1 VFQEVE
7 APRCQDNQQ
16 MKVVGFSAL
25 GRPRRRWED
34 NINMDLQEVGGGC
47 GDWMELAQDRDRWRA
62 LVSTV
67 MKLRV
72 PKMREFLD

>member
-1 VFQEVE
+1 VARIGEG
-7 APRCQDNQQ
+7 R
-16 MKVVGFSAL
+16 VVHRVLVGKTVGKSPL

-47 GDWMELAQDRDRWRA
+47 GDCMELAQDMERWRA

-67 MKLRV
+67 SNFRF
-72 PKMREFLD
+72 P